1 MHNSP
6 DCSFE
11 HGGHTNGIEH
21 PTKHDE
27 EKHGDLSTKLRSAP
41 VPSSGAAGST
51 WFKQRLLFAGQVIL
65 FTIIVV
71 QAIML
76 YRSLAL
82 ASACGLVDAGA
93 LRRQTASSG
102 SSSSDIPQYYQ
113 TSPELLVLCV
123 ECGCCAS

>member
-1 MHNSP
+1 MHHAP

-11 HGGHTNGIEH
+11 HGGRTNSIEY
-21 PTKHDE
+21 PAKHDE
-27 EKHGDLSTKLRSAP
+27 EKHGCLSTKLRPAP
-41 VPSSGAAGST
+41 DEDASEAVST
-51 WFKQRLLFAGQVIL
+51 WLKQRLLFAGQIIL

-71 QAIML
+71 QAVML

-82 ASACGLVDAGA
+82 ASACGIVDAGA

-113 TSPELLVLCV
+113 TSPELLV
-123 ECGCCAS
+123 